1 MENPQIKLSKK
12 IGYFFKNNQLLIQ
25 SLTHRSASSKNNERT
40 EFLGDSILNFIIAH
54 ELFLQFSSASEGQLS
69 RLRASLVKEST
80 LAEIAR
86 EIELGEFL
94 VLGSGELKSG
104 GYRRDSI
111 LSDGLEAIIGAVLL
125 DSGVDDCKKVI
136 LRLFDKHLQNVTPT
150 NELKDP
156 KSLLQE
162 FLQSKKF
169 ALPAYSVIAVVGEP
183 HDQQFTVSCDIPA
196 LDIFTK
202 GEGTNRRRAEQDAAE
217 LALKAL
223 ERLGSKS

>member
-1 MENPQIKLSKK
+1 VENPHEKLAKK
-12 IGYFFKNNQLLIQ
+12 IGYFFNNEKLLIQ
-25 SLTHRSASSKNNERT
+25 ALTHRSASSKNNERT

-54 ELFLQFSSASEGQLS
+54 ELFLQFSTASEGQLS
-69 RLRASLVKEST
+69 RLRALLVKEST

-86 EIELGEFL
+86 EIDLGEFL

-111 LSDGLEAIIGAVLL
+111 LSDSLEAVIGAVLL

-136 LRLFDKHLQNVTPT
+136 LGLFSKHLQNVTPD

-162 FLQSKKF
+162 YLQSKKL
-169 ALPAYSVIAVVGEP
+169 ALPTYAVVVVAGDP
-183 HDQQFTVSCDIPA
+183 HDQEFTVSCDIPA
-196 LDIFTK
+196 LDVFTQ
-202 GEGTNRRRAEQDAAE
+202 GVGTNRRRAEQHAAE
-217 LALKAL
+217 VALL
-223 ERLGSKS
+223 EVKQLG

>member
-1 MENPQIKLSKK
+1 VENPHIKLSKK
-12 IGYFFKNNQLLIQ
+12 IGYFFNDNQLLTQ

-40 EFLGDSILNFIIAH
+40 EFLGDSILNFVIAH
-54 ELFLQFSSASEGQLS
+54 ELFLQFPTASEGQLS

-86 EIELGEFL
+86 EIDLGEFL

-125 DSGVDDCKKVI
+125 DSGVEDCKQVI
-136 LRLFDKHLQNVTPT
+136 LNLFATHLKNVTPS

-162 FLQSKKF
+162 YLQSKKIS
-169 ALPAYSVIAVVGEP
+169 LPTYAVIEVVGEP
-183 HDQQFTVSCDIPA
+183 HDQEFTVSCDIPEFE
-196 LDIFTK
+196 IFTK

-217 LALKAL
+217 LALHAVKQ
-223 ERLGSKS
+223 LGMKS